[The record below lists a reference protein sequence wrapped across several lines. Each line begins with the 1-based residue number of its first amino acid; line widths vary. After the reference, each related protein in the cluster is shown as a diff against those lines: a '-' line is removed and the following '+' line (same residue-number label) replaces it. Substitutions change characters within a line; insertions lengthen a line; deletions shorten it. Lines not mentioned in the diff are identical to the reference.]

1 MAVPKIRFPGFT
13 DAWEQRKF
21 AELANIRR
29 GLTYKPNDVT
39 DSGIRVLRSSNI
51 NEDSFIENDDDVF
64 VKESAVNIS
73 SVKDGDILITSA
85 NGSNR
90 LVGKHAIIFK
100 AGQAVHGGFMLI
112 ASAYGNPYFL
122 NASMSSSWYTNFVNM
137 YVAGGNGAIGNL
149 KKSDLE
155 NQVIRVPSEAE
166 QLRIGQFFQSLDQTI
181 TLHQRK
187 LEGMKLLKKSLLQKM
202 FPKSGESV
210 PEVRFPGFTDA
221 WEQRKFSE
229 VFYSIPNNTLSRS
242 ELSTDEGTVKNIH
255 YGDVLINFDAYIDV
269 QNAVLPRIV
278 NDAKATKA
286 AKSTL
291 KDGDVVIADTAE
303 DETVGKCAEIGNLVN
318 DVVVSGLHTIPS
330 RPKFKFGKGYL
341 GFYMNSSAY
350 HDQLRPL
357 IQGIKVS
364 SISKSALAKT
374 ELKYPKNMA
383 EQEKIG
389 SFFLMI
395 DNTITLHQRKVEA
408 LQKLK
413 KSLLQQMFV

>member
-13 DAWEQRKF
+13 EDWEQRKF

-90 LVGKHAIIFK
+90 LVGKHAIISK

-187 LEGMKLLKKSLLQKM
+187 LDGMKLLKKSLLQKM
-202 FPKSGESV
+202 FPKMGKVFRRSV
-210 PEVRFPGFTDA
+210 
-221 WEQRKFSE
+221 S
-229 VFYSIPNNTLSRS
+229 L
-242 ELSTDEGTVKNIH
+242 
-255 YGDVLINFDAYIDV
+255 
-269 QNAVLPRIV
+269 VLPMLGHR
-278 NDAKATKA
+278 A
-286 AKSTL
+286 S
-291 KDGDVVIADTAE
+291 
-303 DETVGKCAEIGNLVN
+303 LV
-318 DVVVSGLHTIPS
+318 H
-330 RPKFKFGKGYL
+330 
-341 GFYMNSSAY
+341 
-350 HDQLRPL
+350 
-357 IQGIKVS
+357 
-364 SISKSALAKT
+364 
-374 ELKYPKNMA
+374 
-383 EQEKIG
+383 
-389 SFFLMI
+389 
-395 DNTITLHQRKVEA
+395 
-408 LQKLK
+408 
-413 KSLLQQMFV
+413 

>member
-13 DAWEQRKF
+13 DDWEQRKF

-90 LVGKHAIIFK
+90 LVGKHAIISK

-187 LEGMKLLKKSLLQKM
+187 LESIKLLKKSLLQKM
-202 FPKSGESV
+202 FPKSGETV

-221 WEQRKFSE
+221 WEQRKLSTLAEFNPKCILPETFEYVDLESVAGTE
-229 VFYSIPNNTLSRS
+229 ILSHRTESKSSAPSRAQRLAQKGDVFYQTVRPYQKNNCIFERS
-242 ELSTDEGTVKNIH
+242 DKDWVFST
-255 YGDVLINFDAYIDV
+255 
-269 QNAVLPRIV
+269 
-278 NDAKATKA
+278 
-286 AKSTL
+286 
-291 KDGDVVIADTAE
+291 
-303 DETVGKCAEIGNLVN
+303 
-318 DVVVSGLHTIPS
+318 
-330 RPKFKFGKGYL
+330 GY
-341 GFYMNSSAY
+341 A
-350 HDQLRPL
+350 QLRPVNNGYFL
-357 IQGIKVS
+357 LTLLQNDSFVKTVLDRCTGTSYPAINS
-364 SISKSALAKT
+364 NALADI
-374 ELKYPKNMA
+374 EVKYPDDTE
-383 EQEKIG
+383 EQLKIG
-389 SFFLMI
+389 TFFHTI
-395 DNTITLHQRKVEA
+395 DDAITLHQRKVEA

>member
-13 DAWEQRKF
+13 EDWEQRKF

-187 LEGMKLLKKSLLQKM
+187 
-202 FPKSGESV
+202 V
-210 PEVRFPGFTDA
+210 
-221 WEQRKFSE
+221 
-229 VFYSIPNNTLSRS
+229 
-242 ELSTDEGTVKNIH
+242 
-255 YGDVLINFDAYIDV
+255 
-269 QNAVLPRIV
+269 
-278 NDAKATKA
+278 
-286 AKSTL
+286 
-291 KDGDVVIADTAE
+291 
-303 DETVGKCAEIGNLVN
+303 EI
-318 DVVVSGLHTIPS
+318 LH
-330 RPKFKFGKGYL
+330 
-341 GFYMNSSAY
+341 
-350 HDQLRPL
+350 
-357 IQGIKVS
+357 
-364 SISKSALAKT
+364 
-374 ELKYPKNMA
+374 
-383 EQEKIG
+383 
-389 SFFLMI
+389 
-395 DNTITLHQRKVEA
+395 
-408 LQKLK
+408 KLK
-413 KSLLQQMFV
+413 KSLLRQMFV

>member
-13 DAWEQRKF
+13 EDWEQRKF

-187 LEGMKLLKKSLLQKM
+187 LESMKLLKKSLLQKM
-202 FPKSGESV
+202 FPKSGETV

-395 DNTITLHQRKVEA
+395 DNTITLHQRKVEI
-408 LQKLK
+408 LHKLK
-413 KSLLQQMFV
+413 KSLLRQMFV

>member
-1 MAVPKIRFPGFT
+1 MFPKSGETVPEVRFPGFT

-149 KKSDLE
+149 KKSERDR
-155 NQVIRVPSEAE
+155 NFFCK
-166 QLRIGQFFQSLDQTI
+166 LRRL
-181 TLHQRK
+181 
-187 LEGMKLLKKSLLQKM
+187 
-202 FPKSGESV
+202 
-210 PEVRFPGFTDA
+210 
-221 WEQRKFSE
+221 
-229 VFYSIPNNTLSRS
+229 
-242 ELSTDEGTVKNIH
+242 
-255 YGDVLINFDAYIDV
+255 
-269 QNAVLPRIV
+269 
-278 NDAKATKA
+278 
-286 AKSTL
+286 
-291 KDGDVVIADTAE
+291 
-303 DETVGKCAEIGNLVN
+303 
-318 DVVVSGLHTIPS
+318 
-330 RPKFKFGKGYL
+330 
-341 GFYMNSSAY
+341 
-350 HDQLRPL
+350 
-357 IQGIKVS
+357 
-364 SISKSALAKT
+364 
-374 ELKYPKNMA
+374 
-383 EQEKIG
+383 
-389 SFFLMI
+389 
-395 DNTITLHQRKVEA
+395 
-408 LQKLK
+408 
-413 KSLLQQMFV
+413 